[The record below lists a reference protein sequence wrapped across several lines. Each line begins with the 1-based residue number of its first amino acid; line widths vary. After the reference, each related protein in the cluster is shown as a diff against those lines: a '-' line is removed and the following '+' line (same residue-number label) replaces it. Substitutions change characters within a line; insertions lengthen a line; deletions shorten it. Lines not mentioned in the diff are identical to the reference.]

1 MAHQGIPSPRLL
13 EYLMGLAVQRIHFE
27 NTIFITN
34 KYAVNTNLENRN
46 IHVFILFV
54 LLRKIFCSLK
64 SLLFAPESST
74 SVFPHL
80 IIASPVSLLYSWNW
94 NIEIF
99 VKFSFQHLFKR
110 LYISFSPA
118 HLFSLYV
125 LPLSLQ
131 FYSNFLIFWLS
142 WILACLSNISH
153 LYKQIAKSQI
163 VLFSNP
169 SPHLP
174 FYCLYH

>member
-1 MAHQGIPSPRLL
+1 MCNILWVFL
-13 EYLMGLAVQRIHFE
+13 K
-27 NTIFITN
+27 NTVW
-34 KYAVNTNLENRN
+34 KYYFHNQQIYCKCQLRNWN

-54 LLRKIFCSLK
+54 LLRKIVCFLRSLP
-64 SLLFAPESST
+64 FAPESST

-80 IIASPVSLLYSWNW
+80 IIASPVSLLYCWNW

-110 LYISFSPA
+110 LYIIHFSFSPT

-131 FYSNFLIFWLS
+131 FYSNFLLFWPS
-142 WILACLSNISH
+142 WILTCLSNISH
-153 LYKQIAKSQI
+153 FYKQTAKSQI

-169 SPHLP
+169 SPNFP